1 MKRAYMD
8 HAAATPVRPEVMEAM
23 LPFFVERF
31 GNPSAVYDLGSA
43 IKAVME
49 EQRGKVARLIG
60 ARPDEI
66 IFTSSGAEANNLA
79 IKGMALATFLK
90 RGQTPDCFGHRASL
104 GAQFGQVPGEVF
116 RF

>member
-8 HAAATPVRPEVMEAM
+8 HAAATPVRPEVLEAM

-31 GNPSAVYDLGSA
+31 GNPSAVYDLGSE
-43 IKAVME
+43 IKEVME

-60 ARPDEI
+60 ARSEEI

-79 IKGMALATFLK
+79 IKGMALANFLK
-90 RGQTPDCFGHRASL
+90 RGRHLIVSAIEHHSVL
-104 GAQFGQVPGEVF
+104 NSAQIPGEVF

>member
-8 HAAATPVRPEVMEAM
+8 HAAATPVRPEVLEAM

-49 EQRGKVARLIG
+49 EQRGRWPGSSALTR
-60 ARPDEI
+60 DEI
-66 IFTSSGAEANNLA
+66 IFTSSGAEA
-79 IKGMALATFLK
+79 ITW
-90 RGQTPDCFGHRASL
+90 PSRAWPWL
-104 GAQFGQVPGEVF
+104 LF
-116 RF
+116 